1 MRRTTTLPC
10 AVCETP
16 IAPDDMTCP
25 QCGAVF
31 AWSPPPTPETYLE
44 TVAIAEYNIQPE
56 AELARGLLA
65 EAGIESILTD
75 TPDNALNYAWG
86 GRNKIL
92 RVREDRAES
101 AVALLKVAPEDV
113 QLAAAAESASPSDIM
128 PRTVKGY
135 SGAGMKTIIL
145 AGLTYLILSLWQW
158 IVCIYAVLGIRKLFS
173 RRSNDAP

>member
-1 MRRTTTLPC
+1 MAADTLPC
-10 AVCETP
+10 AVCGEP
-16 IAPDDMTCP
+16 IAQDDMTCP
-25 QCGAVF
+25 KCGAVF
-31 AWSPPPTPETYLE
+31 AWVPPPRPETYLE
-44 TVAIAEYNIQPE
+44 TVAIAEYKMQPE

-92 RVREDRAES
+92 RVREDHAES
-101 AVALLKVAPEDV
+101 ALALLRVAPEDM
-113 QLAAAAESASPSDIM
+113 QLAAAAESASPADIM

-145 AGLTYLILSLWQW
+145 AGLTYLILSLWHW
-158 IVCIYAVLGIRKLFS
+158 IVFIYAVLGIRKLFS
-173 RRSNDAP
+173 RRKESAQ